1 MADKK
6 ISALTGATTPLAGT
20 EVLPIVQS
28 GATVKVSAANV
39 TAGRDTSFK
48 TGLATP
54 RNGAK
59 PTNNSVVNGLTVFND
74 QDNVTGDGVS
84 IFLDHSFGTPGTDTR
99 GVKFS
104 SSADTAYSG
113 FVSAKVQVTNDGA
126 LVDSLIFRSSRDV
139 AVSAGNLV
147 IGTSGKGID
156 LSATPGTGTSELLAD
171 YEEGTFTPVVEG
183 STSAGTATYALQNGR
198 YTKVGRQVY
207 VEVAISWSGGT
218 GTGNLT
224 ITGLPFTSAN
234 SGTVSG
240 MSIAIADFVTLTA
253 LNIMTAFV
261 PSNTTRIE
269 AWQYPTGGG
278 VANNVAYDAGA
289 ALYLSGS
296 YTV

>member
-156 LSATPGTGTSELLAD
+156 FSATPGTGTSELLAD
-171 YEEGTFTPVVEG
+171 YEEGSWTPVVTADAG
-183 STSAGTATYALQNGR
+183 SITTYSASGS
-198 YTKVGRQVY
+198 YTKVGNIVTLRFAVN
-207 VEVAISWSGGT
+207 VSNVGT
-218 GTGNLT
+218 AFGAMR
-224 ITGLPFTSAN
+224 IAGLPFTSVSYADTYPAGTFLVRETALTGQSYQGFNNAN
-234 SGTVSG
+234 ST
-240 MSIAIADFVTLTA
+240 
-253 LNIMTAFV
+253 NAF
-261 PSNTTRIE
+261 I
-269 AWQYPTGGG
+269 
-278 VANNVAYDAGA
+278 A
-289 ALYLSGS
+289 ALSGA
-296 YTV
+296 TVNWTNGVVYVFSGTYRAA

>member
-6 ISALTGATTPLAGT
+6 ISALTAATTPLAGT

-28 GATVKVSAANV
+28 GSTVKVSAANV

-84 IFLDHSFGTPGTDTR
+84 IFLDHSFGTPGANTR

-104 SSADTAYSG
+104 SFANSVYSG
-113 FVSAKVQVTNDGA
+113 FVSAKVQVTSDGEF
-126 LVDSLIFRSSRDV
+126 VDSLIFRSSRDV

-156 LSATPGTGTSELLAD
+156 FSATTEGSGTMTSELLND
-171 YEEGTFTPVVEG
+171 YEEGTWTIAVTGF
-183 STSAGTATYALQNGR
+183 SADPAGMVGR
-198 YTKVGRQVY
+198 YTKVGRAVTVQIY
-207 VEVAISWSGGT
+207 MPNAGTSNAIGFTVS
-218 GTGNLT
+218 
-224 ITGLPFTSAN
+224 LPFVSAFTFQGLLGQATNN
-234 SGTVSG
+234 SGATGCVGYLTGAS
-240 MSIAIADFVTLTA
+240 STLTLYEGFGNNWSA
-253 LNIMTAFV
+253 TNGKAANISFTYFT
-261 PSNTTRIE
+261 S
-269 AWQYPTGGG
+269 
-278 VANNVAYDAGA
+278 
-289 ALYLSGS
+289 
-296 YTV
+296 